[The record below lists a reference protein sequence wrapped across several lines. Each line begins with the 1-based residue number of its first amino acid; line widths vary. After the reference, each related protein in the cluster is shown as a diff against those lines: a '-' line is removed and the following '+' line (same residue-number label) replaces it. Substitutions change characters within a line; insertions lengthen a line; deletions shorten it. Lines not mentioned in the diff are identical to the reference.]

1 MKSIKSLSSIAF
13 ALLALVVAIP
23 AFAGDDAPPP
33 AAPAGPPPP
42 APSADEIKK
51 VTEYFLRGKDAGPV
65 LMDFVPCKKTGKNAD
80 GKLTCEEKL
89 EGKAKKGDALIAY
102 VRFFVPK
109 GEKYED
115 LKIKFLLNGEVR
127 STSDFTLS
135 EAWTGYS
142 NYKQTT
148 ASKAGTWEMQ
158 VLRGEEVLAKSSI
171 TVE

>member
-1 MKSIKSLSSIAF
+1 MKSTIAF
-13 ALLALVVAIP
+13 ALLALVIALP
-23 AFAGDDAPPP
+23 AFAGDDAP
-33 AAPAGPPPP
+33 APAPAPTGPPPP
-42 APSADEIKK
+42 APSADGLKK
-51 VTEYFLRGKDAGPV
+51 VTEYFLRGKDVGPV

-89 EGKAKKGDALIAY
+89 DGKAKKGDALIAY

-109 GEKYED
+109 GAKYED
-115 LKIKFLLNGEVR
+115 LKIKFLLNGEIR

-158 VLRGEEVLAKSSI
+158 VLRGENVLAKSSV

>member
-1 MKSIKSLSSIAF
+1 MKSVKSIAF
-13 ALLALVVAIP
+13 ALLAFVVAVP
-23 AFAGDDAPPP
+23 AFAGDEAPPP
-33 AAPAGPPPP
+33 APAPAGPPPP
-42 APSADEIKK
+42 APTADEIKK

-89 EGKAKKGDALIAY
+89 DGKAKKGEPLIAY

-109 GEKYED
+109 GAKYED

-158 VLRGEEVLAKSSI
+158 VLRGENILAKSSI

>member
-1 MKSIKSLSSIAF
+1 MKSVVVAAALAF
-13 ALLALVVAIP
+13 AFS
-23 AFAGDDAPPP
+23 AFAGDDPALAPV
-33 AAPAGPPPP
+33 AGPPPP
-42 APSADEIKK
+42 APTADEVKK

-65 LMDFVPCKKTGKNAD
+65 LMDFIPCKKTGKNAE
-80 GKLTCEEKL
+80 GKLTCEERIS
-89 EGKAKKGDALIAY
+89 GTVKKGEPLIAY

-109 GEKYED
+109 GAKYED

-135 EAWTGYS
+135 EAWTGYA

-148 ASKAGTWEMQ
+148 ASKAGAWELQ
-158 VLRGEEVLAKSSI
+158 VLRGDSLLAGAKV